1 MGSEIKKP
9 IRIEISDANK
19 KLAGKLKGLID
30 PCGFETVKQHFR
42 AKNSEISQV
51 ALIQGDY
58 LLHEIATVF
67 EERAEGINTAKLV
80 ELLEAGIIKYGVD
93 NLEKV
98 ESDFRK
104 YAVLLDSI
112 PDNQLC
118 HVIYL
123 PPIYIVKVADKKWI

>member
-1 MGSEIKKP
+1 MLPMEAGRKKS
-9 IRIEISDANK
+9 IRIEIPDANK
-19 KLAGKLKGLID
+19 KLANKLEELID
-30 PCGFETVKQHFR
+30 PCGFETVKRHFR

-51 ALIQGDY
+51 ALVQGDY

-67 EERAEGINTAKLV
+67 VDKVAGAKLV

-123 PPIYIVKVADKKWI
+123 PPIYIVKVADKKWN